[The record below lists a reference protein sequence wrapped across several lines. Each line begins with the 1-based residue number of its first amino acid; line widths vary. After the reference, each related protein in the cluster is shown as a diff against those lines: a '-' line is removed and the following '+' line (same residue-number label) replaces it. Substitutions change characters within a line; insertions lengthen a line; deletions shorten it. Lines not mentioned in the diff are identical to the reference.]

1 MSFWYLVFG
10 VSGFWLSSS
19 VSFLHA
25 RNPKPFSLPAL
36 FWRIVFLVSLATTVH
51 HQSKCYSL
59 LFYLSILC
67 AHTSTER
74 ACQNATRFSDLPKGP
89 LRVRNTSGFQHFRFR
104 NQSTRYTDDYC
115 LSKCNMLFH
124 PVEMSNES
132 FDASCSLWTFSGY
145 WKVCC
150 ILMGGFRQ
158 GDGGLGELM
167 LMGSCSTPGVRTTG
181 PGPCSQWQC

>member
-1 MSFWYLVFG
+1 MSSLHGRTSETIAVCVLLVLG
-10 VSGFWLSSS
+10 VRGKRLLSSS

-36 FWRIVFLVSLATTVH
+36 FWRIVFFLVSLATTVH

-74 ACQNATRFSDLPKGP
+74 ACQNATRFSDLPKDP
-89 LRVRNTSGFQHFRFR
+89 LRESATRLDFSTFRFR
-104 NQSTRYTDDYC
+104 IPSTRYTDDYC

-145 WKVCC
+145 
-150 ILMGGFRQ
+150 
-158 GDGGLGELM
+158 
-167 LMGSCSTPGVRTTG
+167 
-181 PGPCSQWQC
+181 

>member
-1 MSFWYLVFG
+1 MSSLHGRTSETIAVCVLLVLG
-10 VSGFWLSSS
+10 VRGKRLLVVVVGFFSPRSKSETLLSSS
-19 VSFLHA
+19 FILAH
-25 RNPKPFSLPAL
+25 RF
-36 FWRIVFLVSLATTVH
+36 FLVSLVTTVH

-104 NQSTRYTDDYC
+104 IPSTRYTDDYC

-124 PVEMSNES
+124 HAEMSSES
-132 FDASCSLWTFSGY
+132 LDASGSLWAFSG
-145 WKVCC
+145 
-150 ILMGGFRQ
+150 
-158 GDGGLGELM
+158 
-167 LMGSCSTPGVRTTG
+167 
-181 PGPCSQWQC
+181 